1 MTDYVEE
8 KEIDSEKSKQVRG
21 LSTFVTLILGIR
33 QAMSLIEPT
42 IRKTDSEVERQREK
56 ELAKVSIK
64 QVDVDVIIEEL
75 DVTRE
80 VAIHS
85 LRANNGDL
93 AAALSELINS

>member
-1 MTDYVEE
+1 
-8 KEIDSEKSKQVRG
+8 
-21 LSTFVTLILGIR
+21 
-33 QAMSLIEPT
+33 MSLIEPT
-42 IRKTDSEVERQREK
+42 IHKTDSEVERQREK

-64 QVDVDVIIEEL
+64 QMDVDVIIEEL